1 MSLFE
6 EMSLFDDPTS
16 FRGFIKA
23 LIYGAV
29 ENLRR
34 NKLPALL
41 SAIALLIFTALALTS
56 EFNERPQYRQ
66 WILPE
71 INNAETRFFGI
82 MQEAEE
88 TTDDL
93 WRLQYF
99 IEGHRR
105 AKTVLQVVR
114 SHRAQTFAGRQ
125 AQDELIRYYELVIE
139 ELAII
144 RTEASLN
151 DSYDYIAEW
160 KRRNGELLPIRQK
173 WVRWLHS

>member
-1 MSLFE
+1 MT
-6 EMSLFDDPTS
+6 LFDDPTS
-16 FRGFIKA
+16 VRGFIKA
-23 LIYGAV
+23 LIYGAT

-34 NKLPALL
+34 NRLPALL
-41 SAIALLIFTALALTS
+41 SAIALLVFTAFALTS
-56 EFNERPQYRQ
+56 EFDERPQYRK
-66 WILPE
+66 WVLPE
-71 INNAETRFFGI
+71 INNAEGRFFGI

-105 AKTVLQVVR
+105 AKTVLQVAR
-114 SHRAQTFAGRQ
+114 SRRPQTVGGRQ
-125 AQDELIRYYELVIE
+125 AQYELIRYYELVVE

-160 KRRNGELLPIRQK
+160 KRRNADLLPIRQK
-173 WVRWLHS
+173 WVRWVQS

>member
-1 MSLFE
+1 
-6 EMSLFDDPTS
+6 
-16 FRGFIKA
+16 
-23 LIYGAV
+23 
-29 ENLRR
+29 
-34 NKLPALL
+34 
-41 SAIALLIFTALALTS
+41 
-56 EFNERPQYRQ
+56 
-66 WILPE
+66 
-71 INNAETRFFGI
+71 

-173 WVRWLHS
+173 WVRWLQS